1 MIEVQK
7 NETVSVSPLEGNLKK
22 QQKLKSPEAMVSYQ
36 VAVKRINIPRRRP
49 KTGRLWY
56 Y

>member
-1 MIEVQK
+1 MIEVQN
-7 NETVSVSPLEGNLKK
+7 NETAFVSPLEGNLKK